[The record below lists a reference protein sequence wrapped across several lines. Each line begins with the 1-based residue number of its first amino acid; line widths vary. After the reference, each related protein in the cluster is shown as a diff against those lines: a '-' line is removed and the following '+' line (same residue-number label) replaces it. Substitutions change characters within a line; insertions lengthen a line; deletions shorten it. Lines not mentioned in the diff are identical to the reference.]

1 MAVITVDLP
10 LPVVRTGN
18 VAYALSMAASVGVL
32 TFTIL
37 LAAVAGLASGTIGLF
52 GLPPLGAWIA
62 GSLGTMAAA
71 WVCGRLALSAY
82 RVERAGIAP
91 REGSRCL
98 S

>member
-1 MAVITVDLP
+1 MAVIAVDQP
-10 LPVVRTGN
+10 LPAARTGN
-18 VAYALSMAASVGVL
+18 VAYALSMAAAVGVL

-37 LAAVAGLASGTIGLF
+37 LSAVAGLASGAIGLF

-71 WVCGRLALSAY
+71 WACGRLALSAY
-82 RVERAGIAP
+82 RVERAGIVL